1 MKKKAIYIP
10 DAYAEKRKAWIDK
23 EQGYI
28 ELRRDQEVR
37 SASAFEIFF
46 LVFTTILLG
55 VGIILAFTSCNRLEE
70 EEKGIRFA
78 EGWEQAEPMGDEDT
92 NALGKMLE
100 ER

>member
-1 MKKKAIYIP
+1 MKKAIYIP
-10 DAYAEKRKAWIDK
+10 DAYAEKRKTWI
-23 EQGYI
+23 ENQQGCI

-55 VGIILAFTSCNRLEE
+55 VGIILAFTSCNKLEE
-70 EEKGIRFA
+70 EEKGITFA
-78 EGWEQAEPMGDEDT
+78 EGWEQAEPMGHEDT
-92 NALGKMLE
+92 NALSRMLE